1 MEARKR
7 ALRREKE
14 DHVSEERDK
23 MSEPEEKFAKDGDD
37 VEAHKYLTKMG
48 EPDEKFET
56 DEDDVEA
63 HILAPKNTPKHDV

>member
-1 MEARKR
+1 MRAREC
-7 ALRREKE
+7 ALRRKRRSY
-14 DHVSEERDK
+14 VSEERDK

-63 HILAPKNTPKHDV
+63 HILAPKNAPKQQP